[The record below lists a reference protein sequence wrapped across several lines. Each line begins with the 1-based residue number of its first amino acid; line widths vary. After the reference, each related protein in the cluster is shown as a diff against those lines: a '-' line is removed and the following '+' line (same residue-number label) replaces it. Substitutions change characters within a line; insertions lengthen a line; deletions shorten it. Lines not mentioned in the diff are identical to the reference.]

1 MNAKKIIIIIAIV
14 VIAFFVSGII
24 KDMVIKSVVTVVA
37 SKVTGA
43 PVHIDG
49 FSLGVFNQA
58 VKISGLKIYNPQGFT
73 KGILINIAK
82 ANVTYDIGA
91 LLKKKI
97 HLANVVFDLKE
108 MGLEKNK
115 EGKLN
120 VDSLKVAKQEG
131 AGKPSQQ
138 MPLSID
144 MFKLDMGRLIFKD
157 FSIGKEPS
165 VQVYEINIHRVY
177 KNITSAEQ
185 LAALIMAEP
194 MKAAGIQGA
203 KIYGAAML
211 TGVAFLP
218 IAAAVTFAGKD
229 SVKQDFNSGLD
240 NVYDVSLA
248 VLKQMGRVVKEDK
261 AGQVISA
268 NVNSADVTVK
278 LKKISNN
285 KTQIII
291 SARKYLLPKPEI
303 AGGVLY
309 EISRKIK

>member
-1 MNAKKIIIIIAIV
+1 MKKILTIILIV
-14 VIAFFVSGII
+14 VIALFVIGIL

-49 FSLGVFNQA
+49 FSLGVFNQT
-58 VKISGLKIYNPQGFT
+58 VKISGLKIYNPRTFS

-82 ANVTYDIGA
+82 ANVTYDMGA

-97 HLANVVFDLKE
+97 HLANAVFDLKE

-120 VDSLKVAKQEG
+120 VDSLNVAKKEPV
-131 AGKPSQQ
+131 GKQALQ

-165 VQVYEINIHRVY
+165 VQVYDINIHRVY

-203 KIYGAAML
+203 KIYGAAL
-211 TGVAFLP
+211 LSGVAFLP
-218 IAAAVTFAGKD
+218 VAAAVTFAGRD
-229 SVKQDFNSGLD
+229 SVNQDLNSGFD
-240 NVYDVSLA
+240 NAYNVSLM
-248 VLKQMGRVVKEDK
+248 VLKQMGKVNKEDR
-261 AGQVISA
+261 AGAAISA
-268 NVNSADVTVK
+268 KVNGTDVSLK
-278 LKKISNN
+278 LKKISNR
-285 KTQIII
+285 KTQVTI
-291 SARKYLLPKPEI
+291 SARKYFLPKPEI

-309 EISRKIK
+309 KISEKIK